1 MKIKFSI
8 VEANNNVV
16 NLEDGTAATVE
27 STWFTKVHKMKDSSL
42 LRETVNL
49 PVNLEELS
57 ITQKKTLYLK
67 IEVIEG
73 HSSNKVIFF
82 NFQLLSDSNS
92 IRQGDFT
99 LSMQPPPVT

>member
-16 NLEDGTAATVE
+16 NLEDGTPATVE
-27 STWFTKVHKMKDSSL
+27 STWFTKVHKMKDLSL

-57 ITQKKTLYLK
+57 IT
-67 IEVIEG
+67 
-73 HSSNKVIFF
+73 
-82 NFQLLSDSNS
+82 
-92 IRQGDFT
+92 
-99 LSMQPPPVT
+99 